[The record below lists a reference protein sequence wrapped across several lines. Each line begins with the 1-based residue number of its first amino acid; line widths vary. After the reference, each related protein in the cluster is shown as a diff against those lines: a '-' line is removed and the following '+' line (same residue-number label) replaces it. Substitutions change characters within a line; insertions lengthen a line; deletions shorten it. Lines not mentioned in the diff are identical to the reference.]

1 MGDGNIP
8 RAREEW
14 KKNRGNSFLL
24 PCRVIFVMG
33 VLTGRQIRSALNT
46 TWGWQG
52 RGETRRRDEPC
63 TSLPALAGTGDGRVL
78 ATGSAVLDRDPQPES
93 LAPKSTG
100 WKEEKCVSSISLG

>member
-1 MGDGNIP
+1 M
-8 RAREEW
+8 AYTW
-14 KKNRGNSFLL
+14 L
-24 PCRVIFVMG
+24 
-33 VLTGRQIRSALNT
+33 RQC
-46 TWGWQG
+46 WGWQG